1 MNCLVYTHTRPD
13 TNEVF
18 YVGKG
23 TARRVNERRGRSSYW
38 NNVVN
43 KAGGFVSSI
52 VAGNLD
58 NQTALNFEKILI
70 KKLRE
75 EGFKL
80 CNITDGGEGVGG
92 YKHTPE
98 RLQKVRQAALGNK
111 SRTGQKLSKQQ
122 KAKMSAALTGRKHS
136 EERKQNIGTAVYC
149 LTNDTVYATQTIAA
163 KQLKVPSSSISMC
176 CRNLIK
182 QTHGYQFSYAQ
193 NAKVRK
199 KYQRKGLP
207 CTT

>member
-23 TARRVNERRGRSSYW
+23 TVRRVNERRGRNNYW

-58 NQTALNFEKILI
+58 SQTALNFEKVLI

-80 CNITDGGEGVGG
+80 CNITDGGEGVDG
-92 YKHTPE
+92 YKHSPE

-111 SRTGQKLSKQQ
+111 SRTGQKISDQQ
-122 KAKMSAALTGRKHS
+122 KAKMSAVLTGRKHS
-136 EERKQNIGTAVYC
+136 EETKRSIGTAVYC
-149 LTNDTVYATQTIAA
+149 LTNNTVYDTQTIAA
-163 KQLKVPSSSISMC
+163 KQLEIPSSSVSMC
-176 CRNLIK
+176 CRGLIK
-182 QTHGYQFSYAQ
+182 QTHGYQFQYAS

-199 KYQRKGLP
+199 EYTRKEKL
-207 CTT
+207 C